1 MPAALKTVARLADKI
16 RRLTAKIT
24 VKLVGLSEK
33 LLTKIITTLTLL
45 AAGPVVRLAVIRAM
59 PVSPEAVETG
69 IVAIRRLP
77 ELIGAI
83 VSAIIV
89 FVIGYAVTSQ
99 VQGSLNITPP
109 GSSMLN
115 TVWTFIPLM
124 IFAAAA
130 AVIVGFFTGGRR

>member
-16 RRLTAKIT
+16 RRLGYKVAVKFVKISEDAVT
-24 VKLVGLSEK
+24 V
-33 LLTKIITTLTLL
+33 ITLL
-45 AAGPVVRLAVIRAM
+45 ASAEGLKLTALKTIKAVTIN
-59 PVSPEAVETG
+59 PETVETG
-69 IVAIRRLP
+69 AAAIRRLP

-89 FVIGYAVTSQ
+89 FIIGYAVTSQ
-99 VQGSLNITPP
+99 VQSSLNITPP
-109 GSSMLN
+109 GSAMLN